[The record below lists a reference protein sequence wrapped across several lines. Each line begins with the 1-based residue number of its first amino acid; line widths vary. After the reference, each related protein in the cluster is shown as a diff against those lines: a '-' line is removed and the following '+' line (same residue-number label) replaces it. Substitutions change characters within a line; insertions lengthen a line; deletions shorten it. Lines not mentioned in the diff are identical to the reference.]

1 MLTFNLKQ
9 LPLKRRLNSSV
20 FETRVASCR
29 AKCLSGWRQR
39 TVLQLPLVEV
49 CDKCSK
55 GEKSM
60 GRGNKKGN
68 KEIR

>member
-9 LPLKRRLNSSV
+9 LPLKRRLNSSM

-55 GEKSM
+55 GEKL
-60 GRGNKKGN
+60 REEETREGN
-68 KEIR
+68 KETR